1 MERRDKKSSAEETEF
16 KNHVK
21 TPVVKSLNHDV
32 SSGSVFIHLW
42 VHAKSLQSCPIL
54 CDPTD
59 YSPPGFSVQGIL
71 QARIL
76 EWVAVPSSRDLPNA
90 GIEPSSLMSTTLT
103 GRFFTTSTTWE
114 ACHSL
119 VKSP

>member
-76 EWVAVPSSRDLPNA
+76 EWVAVPSSRDLSNP
-90 GIEPSSLMSTTLT
+90 GIELTSLTFPALA
-103 GRFFTTSTTWE
+103 GGFFTTLATWE
-114 ACHSL
+114 AH
-119 VKSP
+119 

>member
-103 GRFFTTSTTWE
+103 GRFFTPLIRGLCT
-114 ACHSL
+114 H
-119 VKSP
+119 